1 MKAQIIKIGNSK
13 GIRLPKTLL
22 EQCELKDEVTIR
34 VKNKNLI
41 IASRKK
47 SREGWAKE
55 FEKLTKDQKRT
66 KDDLK
71 DFRQFTTQWEK
82 DEWEW

>member
-1 MKAQIIKIGNSK
+1 
-13 GIRLPKTLL
+13 
-22 EQCELKDEVTIR
+22 VTIP
-34 VKNKNLI
+34 VKGKNLI

-55 FEKLTKDQKRT
+55 FERLTKNQKQT